1 MLRSAMMGAVV
12 AALTIG
18 LAAGPGSAAPV
29 SPTWKPLDPDNTLVI
44 DTGKGRIVIEL
55 QPVFAPKSVERV
67 KQLAH
72 EHFYDGLAFWRVLD
86 GFMAQTGDPG
96 NVDGGKSP
104 LPDLKGEF
112 TFRRGP
118 DTASVIAARP
128 SGLAEGFV
136 GSVPFAGQPDAFM
149 AKRPDHKV
157 SAWGLYCPGVAGMG
171 RGDDE
176 NSGNSE
182 FFLMRAAY
190 PSLDKRYAVWGRVV
204 AGLSVVRS
212 LKTGEPVKDPDV
224 MTRMRVLA
232 DLPGAERPKLEVM
245 DTKSAAFRR
254 IIDRVRRRE
263 GADFSMCDVEV
274 PVRNP
279 R

>member
-1 MLRSAMMGAVV
+1 MLRNAVMGAVV

-29 SPTWKPLDPDNTLVI
+29 APTWKPLDAQNTLVI

-55 QPVFAPKSVERV
+55 QPVFAPTSVERV

-104 LPDLKGEF
+104 LPNLKPEF
-112 TFRRGP
+112 TFRLDP
-118 DTASVIAARP
+118 ATPAAIAARP
-128 SGLAEGFV
+128 SGLAYGFI
-136 GSVPFAGQPDAFM
+136 GAVPFASQRDGRL
-149 AKRPDHKV
+149 RPDHKV
-157 SAWGLYCPGVAGMG
+157 TAWGLYCPGVAGIG
-171 RGDDE
+171 RDE
-176 NSGNSE
+176 PPDSGNSE

-190 PSLDKRYAVWGRVV
+190 PSLDMQYTVWGRVV
-204 AGLSVVRS
+204 SGLSVVRS

-224 MTRMRVLA
+224 MTRVRVLA
-232 DLPGAERPKLEVM
+232 DLPQAEQPKLEVM
-245 DTKSAAFRR
+245 DTRSAAFRR
-254 IIDRVRRRE
+254 IVDRVRRRE
-263 GADFSMCDVEV
+263 GADFSVCDVEI
-274 PVRNP
+274 PTRAKG
-279 R
+279 